1 MNIDKNKKQPIRTP
15 RSLSWEERKAM
26 IHEFLQ
32 GNQSKVAVW
41 RKYTGQNEEH
51 GRLLKWMRK
60 LGHLP
65 AKEYKAKKTPPSSLE
80 LRLALQQHGDKPLE
94 SLSAGEL
101 REQLKKAQL
110 KIEGYE
116 LMIQTAEE
124 AFKIPIRKKSDTK

>member
-1 MNIDKNKKQPIRTP
+1 
-15 RSLSWEERKAM
+15 M
-26 IHEFLQ
+26 IEEFLQ
-32 GNQSKVAVW
+32 GNQSKTALSK
-41 RKYTGQNEEH
+41 KYTGQHEEH
-51 GRLLKWMRK
+51 GQMLNWMRK
-60 LGHLP
+60 LGYAP
-65 AKEYKAKKTPPSSLE
+65 AKEHKAKKTPPSSLE
-80 LRLALQQHGDKPLE
+80 LRLALQQYGDKPLE

>member
-1 MNIDKNKKQPIRTP
+1 MGCIT
-15 RSLSWEERKAM
+15 
-26 IHEFLQ
+26 
-32 GNQSKVAVW
+32 
-41 RKYTGQNEEH
+41 
-51 GRLLKWMRK
+51 
-60 LGHLP
+60 
-65 AKEYKAKKTPPSSLE
+65 
-80 LRLALQQHGDKPLE
+80 KPLE